1 METTELTHF
10 TPKTTIT
17 MEKGRLIRLND
28 HWVSIAIDNL
38 DSFGDVGYLDFKFL
52 DQVLPHCSKD
62 QLIHIEKSTKNT
74 DLTPITDKLWK
85 KFFERE
91 FGGKATDKVIEK
103 MKIKKVNYKWSE
115 LYQAKSKRVEKAE
128 KEVGERLKKLYEKE
142 VARKQSRRVRVL
154 DKVPPSLSSNKII
167 GSNKGSKLLN
177 RVRKNYRN
185 SLEVRNI
192 EAMKMKRT
200 AAKCSGLIKTPRTT
214 NQAMNVF

>member
-1 METTELTHF
+1 
-10 TPKTTIT
+10 

-38 DSFGDVGYLDFKFL
+38 DSFGDVGYLDFEFL

-62 QLIHIEKSTKNT
+62 QLIHIEKCTKGT

-91 FGGKATDKVIEK
+91 FGGKATDEVIQK
-103 MKIKKVNYKWSE
+103 MKIKKMSFKWSE
-115 LYQAKSKRVEKAE
+115 LYQAKSKKMEEDE

-142 VARKQSRRVRVL
+142 AARKQSRQVKVL
-154 DKVPPSLSSNKII
+154 DKVPLSSSSNKRT
-167 GSNKGSKLLN
+167 GSKKESKLMSKLRKQHLN
-177 RVRKNYRN
+177 C
-185 SLEVRNI
+185 LQVRNN

-200 AAKCSGLIKTPRTT
+200 AATCSGLIRKPRTSIK
-214 NQAMNVF
+214 AMNVF